1 MAEIVKETGCGV
13 LCDPADPVS
22 VAGAI
27 RSVLDA
33 SPAERGVRRERTLA
47 AARGPYSWEAQ
58 LDVLL
63 AEYGRL
69 TGRPW

>member
-1 MAEIVKETGCGV
+1 MSIFALPGEARG
-13 LCDPADPVS
+13 DAPARP
-22 VAGAI
+22 
-27 RSVLDA
+27 
-33 SPAERGVRRERTLA
+33 E

-58 LDVLL
+58 VEVLL